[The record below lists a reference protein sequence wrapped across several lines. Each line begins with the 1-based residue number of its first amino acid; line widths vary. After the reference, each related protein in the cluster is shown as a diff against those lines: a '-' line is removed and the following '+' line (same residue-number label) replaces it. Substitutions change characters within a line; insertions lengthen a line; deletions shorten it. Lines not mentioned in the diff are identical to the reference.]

1 MTEENKKLIDEFNK
15 VAADLRAEID
25 NRIKSIDEKGYA
37 SADLTQKVVAITEAY
52 TKIEAKVEEAKKQA
66 DVIERAIAL
75 AGAPGG
81 GDSNQP
87 KPVYSSLGEQLI
99 DVARASNPDTSAST
113 RADAIGRLSKVKA
126 AASGASEG
134 IPSDGGFLVQQD
146 FGGML
151 STNAVAT
158 GILSGMCFHIPISA
172 NSNGFK
178 ANMLDETSRANGSR
192 YGGIQVYHA
201 AEAATVTATRTKFKP
216 VSMELHKLFGL
227 MYATDELLQDA
238 TALTA
243 LVNRWFP
250 MEFGFKLDDVILNG
264 SGAGQGLGVLNSGAL
279 VQVAKRTGQKADSV
293 IFENI
298 VDMDAQLSDSSD
310 SSAFWITNREVK
322 PDLATMSIA
331 VGTGG
336 VPVYLPANGAAGRPS
351 QELYGRKMVTM
362 EQASA
367 IGDVGDIMLF
377 DPTEYI
383 MIDKGGIQSAVSI
396 HVQFLTDEQTF
407 RWTYRYNGQPL
418 RSKPLSPFKGS
429 KSRSPFVAVAARS

>member
-1 MTEENKKLIDEFNK
+1 MSEEIKKLAEDFNK
-15 VAADLRAEID
+15 AAADLRAEMD
-25 NRIKSIDEKGYA
+25 TRIKAIESKGYA
-37 SADLTQKVVAITEAY
+37 PGDLTEKVVALTDAY
-52 TKIEAKVEEAKKQA
+52 SKIEAKVEDAKRQA
-66 DVIERAIAL
+66 EVVERAIAL
-75 AGAPGG
+75 AGAPKG
-81 GDSNQP
+81 GDEKV

-113 RADAIGRLSKVKA
+113 RTEAIGRLAKVKA
-126 AASGASEG
+126 AAAGASEG
-134 IPSDGGFLVQQD
+134 VPADGGFLVQQD
-146 FGGML
+146 FGGLL
-151 STNAVAT
+151 STNSVAT
-158 GILSGMCFHIPISA
+158 GVLSAMCFHIPISA
-172 NSNGFK
+172 NANGFK

-192 YGGIQVYHA
+192 YGGIQVYHS
-201 AEAATVTATRTKFKP
+201 AEAGTVTATKAKFRP
-216 VSMELHKLFGL
+216 VAMELHKLFGL

-264 SGAGQGLGVLNSGAL
+264 SGAGQGLGVLNSNAL
-279 VQVAKRTGQKADSV
+279 VQVAKRSGQKADTV

-298 VDMDAQLSDSSD
+298 IDMDAQLADASDT
-310 SSAFWITNREVK
+310 SAFWIANREVK

-367 IGDVGDIMLF
+367 KGDVGDLMLF
-377 DPTEYI
+377 DPSEYI

-407 RWTYRYNGQPL
+407 RWTYRYNGMPL
-418 RSKPLSPFKGS
+418 RNKPLTPFKGS
-429 KSRSPFVAVAARS
+429 NPRSPFVAIAARA

>member
-1 MTEENKKLIDEFNK
+1 MNEDMKKLLDEFNK

-25 NRIKSIDEKGYA
+25 NRIKAIDEKGFA
-37 SADLTQKVVAITEAY
+37 PADLTQKVTNLTEAY
-52 TKIEAKVEEAKKQA
+52 NKIEAKVEEAKKQA

-81 GDSNQP
+81 NSPVQ
-87 KPVYSSLGEQLI
+87 KPIYSSLGEQLI
-99 DVARASNPDTSAST
+99 DVYRAADPDVSART
-113 RADAIGRLSKVKA
+113 RVEAISRLSEVKA
-126 AASGASEG
+126 AATGASEG
-134 IPSDGGFLVQQD
+134 VPSEGGFLVQQD
-146 FGGML
+146 FGGLL
-151 STNAVAT
+151 SANAVAT
-158 GILSGMCFHIPISA
+158 GVLSSLCFHIPISA
-172 NSNGFK
+172 NANGFK
-178 ANMLDETSRANGSR
+178 ANILDETSRANGSR

-201 AEAATVTATRTKFKP
+201 AEAGTVTATKPKFRP
-216 VSMELHKLFGL
+216 FSMELHKLFGL

-238 TALTA
+238 TALSA

-279 VQVAKRTGQKADSV
+279 VQVAKRTGQKADS
-293 IFENI
+293 IIYENI
-298 VDMDAQLSDSSD
+298 VDMDAQLSDSSE
-310 SSAFWITNREVK
+310 SSAFWIANREVK

-336 VPVYLPANGAAGRPS
+336 APVYLPPNGAAGRPY
-351 QELYGRKMVTM
+351 QELYGRRMVTM

-377 DPTEYI
+377 DPNEYI
-383 MIDKGGIQSAVSI
+383 MIDKGGIQSAVSV
-396 HVQFLTDEQTF
+396 HVQFIYDEMTF

-418 RSKPLSPFKGS
+418 RNKPLSPFKGT
-429 KSRSPFVAVAARS
+429 KMRSPFVAVAARA

>member
-1 MTEENKKLIDEFNK
+1 MDELKKLIEDSNKAFADYKTAVEARLKAIDDKSYAPADLEEK
-15 VAADLRAEID
+15 VAKL
-25 NRIKSIDEKGYA
+25 
-37 SADLTQKVVAITEAY
+37 SADYVAAEKKVDDAM
-52 TKIEAKVEEAKKQA
+52 KQIEVM
-66 DVIERAIAL
+66 ERAIAL

-81 GDSNQP
+81 GDNKP
-87 KPVYSSLGEQLI
+87 KPVYASLGDQLL
-99 DVARASNPDTSAST
+99 DVARASNPDASAST
-113 RADAIGRLSKVKA
+113 RVEAISRLASVKA

-134 IPSDGGFLVQQD
+134 VPSEGGYLVQQD
-146 FGGML
+146 FGGLL
-151 STNAVAT
+151 SANAIAT
-158 GILSGMCFHIPISA
+158 GVLSGMCFHIPISA
-172 NSNGFK
+172 NANGFR

-201 AEAATVTATRTKFKP
+201 AEAATIAATKPKFRP
-216 VSMELHKLFGL
+216 VAMELHKLFGL

-264 SGAGQGLGVLNSGAL
+264 SGAGQGLGVLNSGAR
-279 VQVAKRTGQKADSV
+279 VDVAKRTGQKADTV

-298 VDMDAQLSDSSD
+298 IDMDAQLTDASDNT
-310 SSAFWITNREVK
+310 AFWIANREVK

-367 IGDVGDIMLF
+367 IGDVGDLMLF
-377 DPTEYI
+377 DPNEYI

-396 HVQFLTDEQTF
+396 HVQFIYDEQTF

-418 RSKPLSPFKGS
+418 RNKPLTPFKGS
-429 KSRSPFVAVAARS
+429 KQRSPFVAIAQRS